1 LTRVVF
7 FFLCIDFHVYGGGA
21 NHKRE
26 NHAPGQACQTQTAK
40 ISGPSCNCALK
51 AQATYRRAAAGYK

>member
-1 LTRVVF
+1 MNPIDSYR

-26 NHAPGQACQTQTAK
+26 NHAPGQACQTAE
-40 ISGPSCNCALK
+40 IRGPSCNCAP
-51 AQATYRRAAAGYK
+51 QGTGVIPPGCGGI